1 MYVDLKKK
9 VVAVEAKDGQTLDG
23 KAITAEIVDA
33 GYDVIKLETVSQSVA
48 EIKAEMRRAAAMSAD
63 GVANRA
69 AACGA
74 SVLSL
79 FASSSTLVCCALPAL
94 LVALGAGA
102 ALSSLVSVF
111 PQVVWLS
118 EHKEG
123 AVRIRRSG
131 DGGQWRAAVAQPQR
145 AVPHRP
151 GAAASLPANAQSL
164 RRVYGVSVVV
174 YLIGGWFAFVLP
186 SLA

>member
-1 MYVDLKKK
+1 V
-9 VVAVEAKDGQTLDG
+9 
-23 KAITAEIVDA
+23 
-33 GYDVIKLETVSQSVA
+33 
-48 EIKAEMRRAAAMSAD
+48 SAD
-63 GVANRA
+63 GIAESRTSLWS
-69 AACGA
+69 

-118 EHKEG
+118 EHKEALFVAAGLALAASG
-123 AVRIRRSG
+123 AL
-131 DGGQWRAAVAQPQR
+131 QWRHRNAPCPTDPALRGACLQARR
-145 AVPHRP
+145 A
-151 GAAASLPANAQSL
+151 S
-164 RRVYGVSVVV
+164 RRVYAVSVLV